1 MSLVIIDTGGA
12 NLASI
17 GNAVTRI
24 GHNFKVS
31 TDRSDIRA
39 ASHIILPGV
48 SAASPIINHLES
60 LALINF
66 IKDLEQPLLGICLG
80 MQILFKHTEEGEID
94 CIGILG
100 DTIKKFP
107 EQPNISIPHMGWNEI
122 NMTDDPL
129 FSGIDQGSYVYFAH
143 SYYASMSGYT
153 ISSTHHGVSFSSAIR
168 YKNFYGVQFHPEK
181 SGSVGEQIL
190 NNFLKT

>member
-1 MSLVIIDTGGA
+1 
-12 NLASI
+12 
-17 GNAVTRI
+17 
-24 GHNFKVS
+24 
-31 TDRSDIRA
+31 
-39 ASHIILPGV
+39 
-48 SAASPIINHLES
+48 
-60 LALINF
+60 
-66 IKDLEQPLLGICLG
+66 
-80 MQILFKHTEEGEID
+80 
-94 CIGILG
+94 
-100 DTIKKFP
+100 
-107 EQPNISIPHMGWNEI
+107 MGWNEI